1 MRRCPCALFQM
12 ANEDS
17 TAFTET
23 EQDGKNIQCQSSG
36 NGISMNGFFLLP
48 HEKSQSSG
56 NGISMNGFFLLP
68 HEISSEPGIW
78 DGWYAPFQ
86 QGIKISVVLTTGIC
100 QYDG

>member
-1 MRRCPCALFQM
+1 MEMRRCPCALFQM

-23 EQDGKNIQCQSSG
+23 EQDGKNIHCQSSG
-36 NGISMNGFFLLP
+36 T
-48 HEKSQSSG
+48 
-56 NGISMNGFFLLP
+56 GISMNGFFLLP
-68 HEISSEPGIW
+68 HEISSKPGIW
-78 DGWYAPFQ
+78 DGWYAPFK